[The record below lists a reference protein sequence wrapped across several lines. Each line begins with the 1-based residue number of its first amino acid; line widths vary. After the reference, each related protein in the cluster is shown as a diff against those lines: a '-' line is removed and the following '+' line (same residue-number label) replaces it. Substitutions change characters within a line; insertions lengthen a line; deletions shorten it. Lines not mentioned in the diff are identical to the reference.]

1 MAGSILP
8 LSFRSAYIVFTLW
21 SLLLLDLLS
30 FPYLADAKCYFPDGK
45 TVAAQDTPCME
56 GNSTCCGQG
65 FACLSNNICMLTSY
79 VSGAGS
85 GQSSYVRGSC
95 TDPTWNDPNCPQF
108 CITPSHDD
116 NDAGGQG
123 LKKCDGTNLDMYY
136 CVDNNTANVDC
147 GSARSVVVF
156 QGTQL
161 RRRLE
166 SFKSS
171 HSP

>member
-8 LSFRSAYIVFTLW
+8 RSLLSTSLMIVLW
-21 SLLLLDLLS
+21 SCLLS
-30 FPYLADAKCYFPDGK
+30 SFFSLPHLAAAKCFFPDGK
-45 TVAAQDTPCME
+45 TVAPQDTPCME

-85 GQSSYVRGSC
+85 GQSPYVRGSC

-116 NDAGGQG
+116 NNSGGQG
-123 LKKCDGTNLDMYY
+123 LAKCDGTTMDMYY

-147 GSARSVVVF
+147 GSAQSVVVF
-156 QGTQL
+156 QGK
-161 RRRLE
+161 
-166 SFKSS
+166 SFNYS
-171 HSP
+171 